1 MGNRRIA
8 LIVAV
13 AVCLPFGL
21 NGCGEIPFPTGE
33 SVSTAA
39 PVVEVEEAAVPSGLP
54 RGPIVGTYR
63 LAGRNV
69 KDDDGAWVPT
79 PDFNSLGY
87 ITYSD
92 TGYMAVNVMPLDRPP
107 FADDGGPTPEEAQAA
122 LEGYTAYFGPFSVN
136 EDAEG
141 GFLVHHRIGQMDPGG
156 EVDAKRFYDLE
167 GDRLILTPATAA
179 GTKGDA
185 TRQVVWERLPD
196 AELSEEA
203 QRFVGFRQLLF
214 TDRYEQRGSE
224 FWHGQR
230 NDGRAGSWILYTPTG
245 HMMVH
250 LMAREGR
257 MPYAG
262 GPPLRRRSWPPTGP
276 TAGTSDGSP
285 CMTTRSR
292 STSSTTRKEDRGRSR
307 GDGRRTAL
315 PPRRRRPA
323 ARGAAPHDRGGRDS
337 GRPPLLGATAAPAG
351 IGGRLASIDAQP
363 GGSVKRA
370 ARLPGAAFL

>member
-8 LIVAV
+8 LIVAA

-39 PVVEVEEAAVPSGLP
+39 PVAEVEEAAVPSGLP

-69 KDDDGAWVPT
+69 KGDGGAWVPL
-79 PDFNSLGY
+79 PDFNSIGY

-107 FADDGGPTPEEAQAA
+107 FAADGGPTPEEAQAA

-262 GPPLRRRSWPPTGP
+262 GTPTPEEALAAYRSYGGYFGRFTVHDDAEPLYVVHHQEGRTRPVEGVTDAERLYHL
-276 TAGTSDGSP
+276 DGDVL
-285 CMTTRSR
+285 R
-292 STSSTTRKEDRGRSR
+292 
-307 GDGRRTAL
+307 L
-315 PPRRRRPA
+315 
-323 ARGAAPHDRGGRDS
+323 GGRPRTTEE
-337 GRPPLLGATAAPAG
+337 GEILGGHLYWEQLPQRPE
-351 IGGRLASIDAQP
+351 
-363 GGSVKRA
+363 
-370 ARLPGAAFL
+370 